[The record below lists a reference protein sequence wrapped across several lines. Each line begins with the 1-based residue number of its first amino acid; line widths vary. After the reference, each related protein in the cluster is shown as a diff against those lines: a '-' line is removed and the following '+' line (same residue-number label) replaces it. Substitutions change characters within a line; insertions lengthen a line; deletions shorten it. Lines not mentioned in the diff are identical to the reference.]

1 MKPLIFILLLSLTT
15 AKSCDETKHIYVADH
30 LVDCDGAGPQKCML
44 IKEKIVDDWANFY
57 DQIEGFDYEEG
68 YEYLLNV
75 KIKTIKN
82 PPTDGSSLKYTLVEV
97 FEKKKTEKQITLN
110 NKWKVITLNGVED
123 LKINPTIQFDANEKK
138 LSGFAGCN
146 NYFGTYN
153 PESKQ
158 LDFSKMGMTRK
169 MCPDMTVENAFVNNL
184 RNVSYYKIEN
194 KILSFY
200 NADNKVLISCELE

>member
-1 MKPLIFILLLSLTT
+1 MKPLIIILLLSLTSV
-15 AKSCDETKHIYVADH
+15 KSCDETKHIYVADH
-30 LVDCDGAGPQKCML
+30 LADCTGVGPQKCML
-44 IKEKIVDDWANFY
+44 IKEKIVDEWTTFY
-57 DQIEGFDYEEG
+57 DQIEGFEYEEG

-82 PPTDGSSLKYTLVEV
+82 PPADGSSLKYTLVEV

-110 NKWKVITLNGVED
+110 NKWKVITMNGVDD
-123 LKINPTIQFDANEKK
+123 LKISPTIQFDANEKK

-146 NYFGTYN
+146 SYFGSYD

-169 MCPDMTVENAFVNNL
+169 MCP
-184 RNVSYYKIEN
+184 
-194 KILSFY
+194 IL
-200 NADNKVLISCELE
+200 L